1 MKKLII
7 ITVTTTLFSS
17 CGLRFGDYYRYQE
30 VHGQKYYKA
39 KDGSLHTGQV
49 SDYEQERKEAEAGLG
64 NGHNRKVMKNG
75 SKNKVIYNT
84 K

>member
-17 CGLRFGDYYRYQE
+17 CSLKFGDYYRYQE

-49 SDYEQERKEAEAGLG
+49 SDYEQEKKEDEAGLG
-64 NGHNRKVMKNG
+64 DGHNRKVMKNG
-75 SKNKVIYNT
+75 SKNKVVYNT